1 MEWAFWFLG
10 NLDTLSR
17 MKEAEWSKVLGW
29 PGYRVYRHE
38 IDEQAK
44 TLKLWVRRKRGNRK
58 LICSGCGRKLA
69 EAYDSYEREVR
80 DLPCFEFR
88 TTVVIELY
96 RVRCPDCGV
105 KTEKVPQL
113 PSKAPFSKRFE
124 EAVGLA
130 CESAAVRRVARQFG
144 LASSTVRAIDL
155 RYLSRWAKER
165 RKPAL
170 RQMGVDEIYL
180 GKKQKFL
187 TVVSNLETGEPL
199 WFGRERK
206 KQTLDEFF
214 EKHLSAFQ
222 RSAIRAA
229 CVDMWEPFRQ
239 SLEQW
244 VPECRIIYDK
254 FHILQHASQAVD
266 EVRRAEF
273 FRKGGAARDLVRG
286 KRWLLLTSWLNL
298 DRGKRRQLNALFA
311 LNRRILKAYLLKE
324 SLAHLW
330 DYSYEGAMLRSLQK
344 WIDQLR
350 WQRLKPMEKLAQ
362 MLLDHLEGILNY
374 CRTRVPM
381 GVVEAVNGNIKAL
394 LRRGRGYRD
403 MNYLLLKAQRLAAT
417 KTEFVA
423 FEKAA

>member
-1 MEWAFWFLG
+1 MRE
-10 NLDTLSR
+10 S
-17 MKEAEWSKVLGW
+17 EWSRVLGW

-38 IDEQAK
+38 INEGAK

-58 LICSGCGRKLA
+58 LMCSGCGQRVR
-69 EAYDSYEREVR
+69 EIVETYEREVR
-80 DLPCFEFR
+80 DLPWSQYR
-88 TTVVIELY
+88 ATVVIELH
-96 RVRCPDCGV
+96 RLRCPDCGI
-105 KTEKVPQL
+105 KTEKIEQL

-144 LASSTVRAIDL
+144 LAASTVRAIDL
-155 RYLSRWAKER
+155 RYLERWAAAR

-170 RQMGVDEIYL
+170 RQMGVDEIHL

-206 KQTLDEFF
+206 KETLDEFF
-214 EKHLSAFQ
+214 QSQLSVFQ

-244 VPECRIIYDK
+244 IPNCRIVYDK
-254 FHILQHASQAVD
+254 FHIMQHAGAAVD

-273 FRKGGAARDLVRG
+273 FRKGGAARDVVKG
-286 KRWLLLTSWLNL
+286 KRWLLLSRWVHLNT
-298 DRGKRRQLNALFA
+298 DKKRQLNHLFA
-311 LNRRILKAYLLKE
+311 LNRRMMKAYLLKE
-324 SLAHLW
+324 SLDRLW
-330 DYSYEGAMLRSLQK
+330 SYTYEGAMLRYLK
-344 WIDQLR
+344 NWIDQLR
-350 WQRLKPMEKLAQ
+350 WQRLKPMEKLAR

-374 CRTRVPM
+374 CRIKVPL

-403 MNYLLLKAQRLAAT
+403 LNYLLLKAQRLAAT
-417 KTEFVA
+417 KTQFLVLQ
-423 FEKAA
+423 KAA

>member
-1 MEWAFWFLG
+1 MRETDW
-10 NLDTLSR
+10 T
-17 MKEAEWSKVLGW
+17 KILGW

-38 IDEQAK
+38 IKEEAK

-58 LICSGCGRKLA
+58 LVCSGCGRKLS
-69 EAYDSYEREVR
+69 EVYDTYEREVR

-124 EAVGLA
+124 EAVGMA
-130 CESAAVRRVARQFG
+130 CESAAVRRVAKQLG
-144 LASSTVRAIDL
+144 LSPSTVRAIDL
-155 RYLSRWAKER
+155 RYLKRWAGSR

-170 RQMGVDEIYL
+170 RQMGIDEIYL

-187 TVVSNLETGEPL
+187 TVVSNLETGEPW

-206 KQTLDEFF
+206 KETLDEFLGQ
-214 EKHLSAFQ
+214 ELSAFQ
-222 RSAIRAA
+222 RRVIRAA

-244 VPECRIIYDK
+244 VPKCQVLYDK
-254 FHILQHASQAVD
+254 FHILQHASKAVD
-266 EVRRAEF
+266 EVRRA
-273 FRKGGAARDLVRG
+273 RKGGPARDIVRG
-286 KRWLLLTSWLNL
+286 KRWLLLSSWVNLN
-298 DRGKRRQLNALFA
+298 RSKKRQLNQLFT
-311 LNRRILKAYLLKE
+311 LNRRVMKAYLLKE
-324 SLAHLW
+324 SLARLW
-330 DYSYEGAMLRSLQK
+330 DYVYEGAMLRYLQS

-350 WQRLKPMEKLAQ
+350 WQRLAPMQKLANT
-362 MLLDHLEGILNY
+362 LLNHLEGILNY
-374 CRTRVPM
+374 CRTKIPM

-403 MNYLLLKAQRLAAT
+403 LNYLLLKAQRLAAT

-423 FEKAA
+423 FRRAA